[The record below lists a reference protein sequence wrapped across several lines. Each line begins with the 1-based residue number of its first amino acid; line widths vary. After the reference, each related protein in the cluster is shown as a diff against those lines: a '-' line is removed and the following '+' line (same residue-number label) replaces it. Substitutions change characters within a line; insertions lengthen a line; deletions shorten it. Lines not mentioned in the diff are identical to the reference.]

1 MICLSIEQKQLQ
13 LCKRGQKIANLLCT
27 CKLYTIIKWSYDKFF
42 KTCIYCKS
50 INNYVQCLSIYLNDA
65 KKINN
70 NNTNINLHIS
80 TYLAYNGLK
89 GENLYIFQSMSF
101 SSSDLIKN
109 LKRK

>member
-1 MICLSIEQKQLQ
+1 MMQ
-13 LCKRGQKIANLLCT
+13 
-27 CKLYTIIKWSYDKFF
+27 
-42 KTCIYCKS
+42 
-50 INNYVQCLSIYLNDA
+50 

>member
-1 MICLSIEQKQLQ
+1 M
-13 LCKRGQKIANLLCT
+13 
-27 CKLYTIIKWSYDKFF
+27 
-42 KTCIYCKS
+42 
-50 INNYVQCLSIYLNDA
+50 NNYVQYLSIYLNDA
-65 KKINN
+65 KKKINN